1 MIVGFYILILIMVA
15 IIAFA
20 IIGLQIEVK
29 ELEAD
34 AHDPYNHD

>member
-1 MIVGFYILILIMVA
+1 MIVGFWIVVLIMVA

-29 ELEAD
+29 EMEAD
-34 AHDPYNHD
+34 AHDPYNQ

>member
-1 MIVGFYILILIMVA
+1 MTYAFWTVVLIMVA

-34 AHDPYNHD
+34 AHDPYNQ